1 MKPALAFASR
11 QSQQG
16 AVAVEAAICMVFI
29 LVPLLLFM
37 IVFGKFFWYYTAAQ
51 KAIHDATL
59 YMATAPLAE
68 VRGRTA
74 EVLAMHI
81 ITQETA
87 DFDGATMSQPSID
100 CGYRTG
106 TSIRF
111 RPCLSG
117 TNTPVS
123 VQATISLTITHPFV
137 LPLTGTAAVNE
148 NINIFIGTEM
158 PYVGR

>member
-68 VRGRTA
+68 VRARSA

-81 ITQETA
+81 VTQETA
-87 DFDGATMSQPSID
+87 DFDRATTTEPSIE
-100 CGYRTG
+100 CGYRVG
-106 TSIRF
+106 SSIRF
-111 RPCLSG
+111 RDCLSSG
-117 TNTPVS
+117 TPVS
-123 VQATISLTITHPFV
+123 VQATINLIVPHPF
-137 LPLTGTAAVNE
+137 LIPLRGSTLSD
-148 NINIFIGTEM
+148 NINILIVSEM